1 MGWMMCVHDR
11 ISRWSTPTGAWRC
24 SCGCWTGPLDQRFAS
39 LPRLQSSTLAGW
51 CSRRTRMRACLR
63 LCTSSLQIS
72 LYPPGALCLLCP
84 VFAFK
89 YSRLPSFCI
98 QIFTSVQF
106 LHSNIHVCPRAH
118 GNAHSNTQQRE
129 AAEWLCGVG
138 VAGGRGSK
146 AGSSVRRRLGH
157 REREKICFWG
167 PEAGGGINWQGS
179 AREQGSHLTLTN
191 KHST

>member
-1 MGWMMCVHDR
+1 MCVHDR
-11 ISRWSTPTGAWRC
+11 ISRWSTPTAAWHC

-39 LPRLQSSTLAGW
+39 LPPLQSSTLAGW

-63 LCTSSLQIS
+63 LCASSLLIS
-72 LYPPGALCLLCP
+72 VYPPGPLCP
-84 VFAFK
+84 IFAFK
-89 YSRLPSFCI
+89 YSRLP
-98 QIFTSVQF
+98 
-106 LHSNIHVCPRAH
+106 RAH
-118 GNAHSNTQQRE
+118 GNSHSNTQQRE

-167 PEAGGGINWQGS
+167 PEAGGGISWQGS

>member
-1 MGWMMCVHDR
+1 MCVNDR

-63 LCTSSLQIS
+63 LCTSSLQLS

-89 YSRLPSFCI
+89 YSRLSSFCI
-98 QIFTSVQF
+98 QIFTFALARTGTHTPTPNSGKQQSGYAASEWQADAAAK
-106 LHSNIHVCPRAH
+106 LAALCDDASATE
-118 GNAHSNTQQRE
+118 NAKKYASGALKLV
-129 AAEWLCGVG
+129 AASIG
-138 VAGGRGSK
+138 K
-146 AGSSVRRRLGH
+146 APLV
-157 REREKICFWG
+157 
-167 PEAGGGINWQGS
+167 
-179 AREQGSHLTLTN
+179 N
-191 KHST
+191 KGLI